1 MHLRML
7 TLMQKGGRDSWMA
20 SVMSFQC
27 SYWWFIAPL
36 SRRLWTRPESK
47 KGSTSRWKAARG
59 RAKITTLVLTTSLAL
74 LMMDTPSMEG
84 VTMGTMEAMT
94 ATTMEAMDITMIAT
108 RATATTTREDTP
120 TILEDTMDMT
130 ATVIAAS

>member
-27 SYWWFIAPL
+27 SYWWSIAPL
-36 SRRLWTRPESK
+36 SWSLWTRPGSW
-47 KGSTSRWKAARG
+47 KGSTSRWKTARERAA
-59 RAKITTLVLTTSLAL
+59 ITTLVLTTSLAL
-74 LMMDTPSMEG
+74 LMKDTPSMEG

-94 ATTMEAMDITMIAT
+94 ATTMEAMDIAMIAK
-108 RATATTTREDTP
+108 RATATTTREDTL
-120 TILEDTMDMT
+120 TTLEDTVDMT
-130 ATVIAAS
+130 ATVIATL